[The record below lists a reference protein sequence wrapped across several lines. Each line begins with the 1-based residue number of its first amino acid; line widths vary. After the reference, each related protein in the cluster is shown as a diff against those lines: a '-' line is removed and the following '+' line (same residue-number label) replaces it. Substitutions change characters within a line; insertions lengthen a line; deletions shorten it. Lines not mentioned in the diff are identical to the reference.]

1 MRPSVWFFKGLGLD
15 ERLGDEVRERMK
27 ELGRMER
34 WGHSGEVHGAGD
46 EDMIAVVLKGG
57 VWADD
62 GTQARRVLLKPGDAL
77 GGLAGSRE
85 GALFAHDETELLTL
99 PRARF
104 DEAIAPHVGARE
116 GLFIEVPTAPLL
128 YTTPTSR
135 VARALTHWV
144 DGLDPG
150 AEYVTPR
157 VPLRALGR
165 FVGLDRER
173 ARAALAV
180 LGSDGAIERK
190 RTRLRVKDL
199 EALKRHARGS

>member
-15 ERLGDEVRERMK
+15 ERLSEELLYQMK

-34 WGHSGEVHGAGD
+34 WGHSGRVHGVGD
-46 EDMIAVVLKGG
+46 EDTIAVVMKGG

-62 GTQARRVLLKPGDAL
+62 GTPSRRVLLKPGDAL
-77 GGLAGSRE
+77 GGLVGSE
-85 GALFAHDETELLTL
+85 VGILTAHDETELLTL
-99 PRARF
+99 PRLDF
-104 DEAIAPHVGARE
+104 DEAFAP
-116 GLFIEVPTAPLL
+116 FIGTQRGFIDVPTAPLL

-144 DGLDPG
+144 DGLEPG
-150 AEYVTPR
+150 AEFVTPR

-165 FVGLDRER
+165 FIGLDRDR

-190 RTRLRVKDL
+190 RIRLRVKDL

>member
-1 MRPSVWFFKGLGLD
+1 M
-15 ERLGDEVRERMK
+15 
-27 ELGRMER
+27 
-34 WGHSGEVHGAGD
+34 
-46 EDMIAVVLKGG
+46 VLKGG

-77 GGLAGSRE
+77 GGLAGA
-85 GALFAHDETELLTL
+85 GDGILTAHDETELLTL
-99 PRARF
+99 PRVRF
-104 DEAIAPHVGARE
+104 DEAIAPHVGVRA
-116 GLFIEVPTAPLL
+116 GFVDVPTAPLL

-150 AEYVTPR
+150 AEFVTPR

-165 FVGLDRER
+165 FVGLDRDR

-180 LGSDGAIERK
+180 LGSEGAIERK